1 MLPRQNDAS
10 VLAGP
15 ARGIAAR
22 TRFAWARMG
31 RSTLGAMAA
40 LTVLTFAANGDA
52 QPAAGGETPAR
63 PVAVAPAVLAPH
75 ADDIR
80 GSGFV
85 AYKRELA
92 MSFKVGGVVRGFSVD
107 VGDVV
112 AADQSLALL
121 DTAEID
127 AQWREAV
134 ANVEKAQRDVARIA
148 PLVDKGFAPQ
158 ARLDDAR
165 TMLKLA
171 IAARDSVAFNRGLA
185 EIHAPAAG
193 VILSR
198 TIEPGQI
205 VPAGQ
210 PVLTLGDKDSGQV
223 VKVGIAD
230 REVVKIALGD
240 IAEVRLPG
248 IETPAAARVS
258 RIAPKGDMRTGA
270 FMVELSLDDALLT
283 VPSGLVAEV
292 AIQPKTMGK
301 TRVVM
306 IPASAILEGFGAEG
320 SVYVVDPKTS
330 TVVRRR
336 VLFGS
341 LTGENVIIRDGL
353 APGEQ
358 VVSAGAGYLRDG
370 DPVTVTDQ
378 VALREGAAATDR

>member
-1 MLPRQNDAS
+1 MLPLQSAARQSDTADRRS
-10 VLAGP
+10 GAVGRSRIGRSAVRVVAVLALT
-15 ARGIAAR
+15 ALAAC
-22 TRFAWARMG
+22 
-31 RSTLGAMAA
+31 
-40 LTVLTFAANGDA
+40 GDGKA
-52 QPAAGGETPAR
+52 QSAEGTETPPR

-92 MSFKVGGVVRGFSVD
+92 MSFKIGGVAKDFSVD
-107 VGDVV
+107 VGDIV
-112 AADQSLALL
+112 AADQSLAVL

-134 ANVEKAQRDVARIA
+134 ANVEKAQRDVARVA
-148 PLVDKGFAPQ
+148 PLVENGYASK

-171 IAARDSVAFNRGLA
+171 IAGRDSVAFNRSLA
-185 EIHAPAAG
+185 EIRAPAAG

-198 TIEPGQI
+198 MIEPGQI

-210 PVLTLGDKDSGQV
+210 PVLTLGDRDSGQV

-240 IAEVRLPG
+240 VAEVRLPG

-270 FMVELSLDDALLT
+270 FMVELSLDDESLV

-292 AIQPKTMGK
+292 AIRPKAAGAA
-301 TRVVM
+301 RVVM

-320 SVYVVDPKTS
+320 SVYVVDPETS
-330 TVVRRR
+330 SVVRRR

-341 LTGENVIIRDGL
+341 LSGEDVIIRDGL

-378 VALREGAAATDR
+378 VALREGGAAAAR